1 MFLPLQWWNDLLTW
15 IKSLWERCFGP
26 VLTLDSGIQ
35 CRIGRQIGE
44 GGFSVVFRA
53 TPVGSRSG
61 SNSLLQ
67 HHPAYA
73 LKRIQCQDKEMRSGC
88 LLESKVHYAVM
99 KSNDDEKSNVTYN
112 MPLLGMAF
120 DGENN
125 TICYMLFPYYPHSMR
140 QEVNQRIFDPL
151 QELERSKRQPPWTQ
165 TQMTQK
171 IKDILTFQPWNEAIV
186 LQMFQH
192 LCHAVQQLHAAGYT
206 HRDIKLENI
215 LLKGSNTTH
224 LTQPVLMDFGS
235 AGPLTRSLSTK
246 RDVLDIAEQASQHTT
261 ISYRPPELF
270 PGELRPSN
278 SSTSSSN
285 DQDVLDYTKCDV
297 WMLGCVLFATLYG
310 ASPGE
315 CEFSLSTGQLR
326 IVECTHNKVLGPI
339 PKPPDDAPTSKWYSS
354 QMKELMGWMLNQDR
368 HRRPTLGQVQ
378 IRVQSLLQ
386 QRSDV
391 GSRMSPLEVDTRP
404 NITIGNRLPVGCGNL
419 GDLDVENQV
428 NTLFSAKCP

>member
-1 MFLPLQWWNDLLTW
+1 LTW
-15 IKSLWERCFGP
+15 VKSLWERFFGP

-53 TPVGSRSG
+53 TPVGSRSS
-61 SNSLLQ
+61 SNGNTTIQQEQ
-67 HHPAYA
+67 HPVYA
-73 LKRIQCQDKEMRSGC
+73 LKRIQCLDKEIRSAC
-88 LLESKVHYAVM
+88 LVESKVHYAVM
-99 KSNDDEKSNVTYN
+99 QSNDNENSNVIYN
-112 MPLLGMAF
+112 MPLLGMTF
-120 DGENN
+120 EGDDN

-151 QELERSKRQPPWTQ
+151 QELERSRRQPPWTQ

-171 IKDILTFQPWNEAIV
+171 IKDLLTFQPWNEAIV

-192 LCHAVQQLHAAGYT
+192 LCHAVQQLHVVGYT

-215 LLKGSNTTH
+215 LLKGSNMTH

-235 AGPLTRSLSTK
+235 AGLLSRSLSTK

-278 SSTSSSN
+278 NGSN
-285 DQDVLDYTKCDV
+285 GHEEDVLDYTKCDV

-326 IVECTHNKVLGPI
+326 IVECTHNKVLGSI
-339 PKPPDDAPTSKWYSS
+339 PKPPDDTPTAKWYSP
-354 QMKELMGWMLNQDR
+354 QIKELMGWMLNQDR
-368 HRRPTLGQVQ
+368 HQRPTLGQVQ

-386 QRSDV
+386 QRSDDV
-391 GSRMSPLEVDTRP
+391 GSRMSPLEVDSRP
-404 NITIGNRLPVGCGNL
+404 TSIIGNRLPVGSGDL
-419 GDLDVENQV
+419 GDVDVENKV
-428 NTLFSAKCP
+428 SIMYSTRSVLE